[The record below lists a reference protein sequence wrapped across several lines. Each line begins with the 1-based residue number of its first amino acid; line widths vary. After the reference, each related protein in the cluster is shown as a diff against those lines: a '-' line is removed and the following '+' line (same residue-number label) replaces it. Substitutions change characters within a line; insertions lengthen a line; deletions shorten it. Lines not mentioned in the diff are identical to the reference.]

1 MRFGAIKICPV
12 GLTRLDRWAF
22 VFSWLT
28 LSETNSFIVK
38 NASLQHAKLTHYKY
52 ETGWS
57 AVLSYVDAHLHL
69 ADPGFA
75 GGTEKAIDDATK
87 NKVMRLLSN
96 SVDYETSTQ
105 TIALAK
111 QYSPRVLAAI
121 GVHPSTVMNTKDL
134 RLDEFQQLIEEN
146 PGYVAA
152 IGEVGLDG
160 KYTQDEQIRK
170 RQVEVFRF
178 FLGLAERRGLP
189 VVVHSRMAVDD
200 VLATLQ
206 DFNLHKV
213 LLHWYDG
220 PLDKLEVI
228 RHRGYLVSIG
238 PAVFYSRVISEV
250 AANATLDMILSE
262 TDGPVKYRG
271 PFEGRLTQPSFV
283 VDVVRKVAE
292 IKGLHIDPVREAV
305 WNNFRK
311 LISQ

>member
-1 MRFGAIKICPV
+1 M
-12 GLTRLDRWAF
+12 
-22 VFSWLT
+22 
-28 LSETNSFIVK
+28 
-38 NASLQHAKLTHYKY
+38 
-52 ETGWS
+52 
-57 AVLSYVDAHLHL
+57 SYVDAHLHL

-75 GGTEKAIDDATK
+75 GRTEQTIDDATK

-111 QYSPRVLAAI
+111 RYSPRVLAAI
-121 GVHPSTVMNTKDL
+121 GVHPSTVTNTKDQ

-146 PGYVAA
+146 AGSVAA

-160 KYTQDEQIRK
+160 KYTQDEQVRK
-170 RQVEVFRF
+170 RQLEVFRF

-189 VVVHSRMAVDD
+189 VVIHSRMAVDE
-200 VLATLQ
+200 VLGTLQ
-206 DFNLHKV
+206 DFHLPKV

-228 RHRGYLVSIG
+228 RERGYLISIG
-238 PAVFYSRVISEV
+238 PAVFYSRAISQV
-250 AANATLDMILSE
+250 AANVGLDMILSE

-271 PFEGRLTQPSFV
+271 PFEGQLTQPSFIV
-283 VDVVRKVAE
+283 EVVRKVAE
-292 IKGLHIDPVREAV
+292 IKGLHIDAVREAV

-311 LISQ
+311 LIPY